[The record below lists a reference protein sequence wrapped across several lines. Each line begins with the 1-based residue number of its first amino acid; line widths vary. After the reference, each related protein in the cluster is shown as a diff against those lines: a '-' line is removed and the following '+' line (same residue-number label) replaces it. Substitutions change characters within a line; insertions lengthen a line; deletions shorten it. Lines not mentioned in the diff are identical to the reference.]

1 MENLKIKPDQMKE
14 AARAV
19 DYLYTHNKNYTKAQ
33 EEATTILYF
42 LFFKGVHPYKEE
54 NQEPATDP
62 NAEKLQAI
70 AARIFDI
77 MPPWDLDGATVEDVA
92 AETLKNP
99 LDTIT
104 FLLDIIDD
112 LQK

>member
-19 DYLYTHNKNYTKAQ
+19 DYLYTHNNNYTKAQ
-33 EEATTILYF
+33 EEETTILYY
-42 LFFKGVHPYKEE
+42 LFFKGVHPYKE
-54 NQEPATDP
+54 EPATDP

-70 AARIFDI
+70 ATRIFEI
-77 MPPWDLDGATVEDVA
+77 MPPWDLDGATVDDVA

-112 LQK
+112 LQG